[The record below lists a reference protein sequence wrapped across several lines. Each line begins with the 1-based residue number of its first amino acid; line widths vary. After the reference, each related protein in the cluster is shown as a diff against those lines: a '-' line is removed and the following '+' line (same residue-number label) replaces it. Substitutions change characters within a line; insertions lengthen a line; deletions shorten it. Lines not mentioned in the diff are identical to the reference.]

1 MNYKGIFN
9 HCKILIA
16 EDNSSCRM
24 LIKEL
29 LEITG
34 AELIFVDNG
43 YKAIHL
49 CIKNPAINIVIM
61 DIIMPGMNGLIAAK
75 HIKKYRK
82 NIPVIALSAAVYNQN
97 IDNSYETVCD
107 AFLEKPI
114 TKQQLIDV
122 LIDCLV
128 SN

>member
-16 EDNSSCRM
+16 EDNFSCRM
-24 LIKEL
+24 LIQEL
-29 LEITG
+29 LLTTG
-34 AELIFVDNG
+34 AELIFADNG

-49 CIKNPAINIVIM
+49 CIKNPAIDAVIM
-61 DIIMPGMNGLIAAK
+61 DIILPGMNGLIAAK

-97 IDNSYETVCD
+97 VHSNYETVYD
-107 AFLEKPI
+107 AFLEKPVS
-114 TKQQLIDV
+114 KQHLIDV